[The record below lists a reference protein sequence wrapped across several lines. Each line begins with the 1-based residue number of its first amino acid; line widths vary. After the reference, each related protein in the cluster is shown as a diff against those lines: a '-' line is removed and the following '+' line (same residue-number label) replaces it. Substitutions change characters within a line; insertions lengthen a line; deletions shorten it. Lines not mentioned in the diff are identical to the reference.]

1 MLQLRISNSRAKS
14 PVQLIHM
21 DLVGPVEESI
31 HLNRYFLT
39 ILDDFSRF
47 GWVLF
52 LQSKADI
59 FDKFSLWIRS
69 IENIFKKT
77 ITYIRTEQWH

>member
-14 PVQLIHM
+14 PFQLIHM